1 MNATL
6 RPFRSYAV
14 GERSEYTRT
23 VTADDIDAFARLSG
37 DDNAIH
43 LDAAFA
49 ARTRFGGRVAHGA
62 LSFGFM
68 AASQTRL
75 VGAGVIWLDARVRF
89 TAPVLIGDTVTATA
103 EIVDVVPDKRLLRLR
118 CTARRADGTVVM
130 EGESTVKHL
139 RELGEAAATAR

>member
-1 MNATL
+1 VRAGA
-6 RPFRSYAV
+6 RPFQSYAV
-14 GERSEYTRT
+14 GERAEYSRT
-23 VTADDIDAFARLSG
+23 VTADDVDAFALLSG

-62 LSFGFM
+62 LTFGFM
-68 AASQTRL
+68 AAAQTRL

-89 TAPVLIGDTVTATA
+89 TAPVSLGDTVTTTA
-103 EIVDVVPDKRLLRLR
+103 EIVEILADKRQLRLR
-118 CTARRADGTVVM
+118 SVARRADGAVVM

-139 RELGEAAATAR
+139 RELGDPPPR